1 MVNGVNGSMSAE
13 GSKSAHVIVF
23 GNEKGGTGKSTTC
36 MHVLVSLLKSGQ
48 KVASIDLDSRQG
60 TLTNYI
66 ENRERWSERTN
77 LGLELP
83 RHFPVYRGRSETV
96 SGREESEFA
105 SFADAIGEVEQ
116 NYDFVVIDTPA
127 SDSYLMRLAHSMAD
141 TLVTPLNDSFVDLD
155 VLAKIDPV
163 SHEVTGLSHYT
174 RMVRDARRQ
183 RRLVDGGVTDWIVVR
198 NRMSTLDSR
207 NRHFVGEGLR
217 ALGRQLGFRISDGIA
232 ERLIFR
238 AFFPKGLT
246 AIDILDEATLGSEP
260 TLSHLTAR
268 QEIRALI
275 TTLSLPV
282 NEKAKLRREARKIWA
297 RANEKPLQLHDIFS
311 E

>member
-1 MVNGVNGSMSAE
+1 MLNGDGVK
-13 GSKSAHVIVF
+13 KSAHVIVF

-36 MHVLVSLLKSGQ
+36 MHVLTSLLKAGQ
-48 KVASIDLDSRQG
+48 NVASIDLDSRQG

-66 ENRERWSERTN
+66 ANRKSWSART
-77 LGLELP
+77 GLELEVP
-83 RHFPVYRGRSETV
+83 RHFSVYRGQSDTV
-96 SGREESEFA
+96 AGQEESEFS
-105 SFADAIGEVEQ
+105 SFAEAIGEVEQ

-127 SDSYLMRLAHSMAD
+127 ADSYLMRLAHSMAD
-141 TLVTPLNDSFVDLD
+141 TLVTPLNDSFLDLD

-163 SHEVTGLSHYT
+163 SHEVTGISHYS

-183 RRLVDGGVTDWIVVR
+183 RRLVDNGVMDWIVVR

-207 NRHFVGEGLR
+207 NRRFIGEGLR
-217 ALGRQLGFRISDGIA
+217 SLGRQLGFRISDGIA

-246 AIDILDEATLGSEP
+246 AVDMLDEATLGSEP

-268 QEIRALI
+268 QEIRALLA
-275 TTLSLPV
+275 TLSLPV
-282 NEKAKLRREARKIWA
+282 DDRTKMRREAREIWS
-297 RANEKPLQLHDIFS
+297 RANEKPLILHDILGK
-311 E
+311 

>member
-1 MVNGVNGSMSAE
+1 MSV
-13 GSKSAHVIVF
+13 GDGTNKSAHVIVF

-36 MHVLVSLLKSGQ
+36 MHVLTFLMRAGQ

-66 ENRERWSERTN
+66 ENRKRWSDRTG
-77 LGLELP
+77 LKLELP
-83 RHFPVYRGRSETV
+83 HHFPIYRSRSDTV
-96 SGREESEFA
+96 AGREESEFS
-105 SFADAIGEVEQ
+105 SFAEILGKVEKS
-116 NYDFVVIDTPA
+116 YDFVIIDTPA

-163 SHEVTGLSHYT
+163 NYEVTGISHYS

-183 RRLVDGGVTDWIVVR
+183 RRLVDGGVMDWIVVR
-198 NRMSTLDSR
+198 NRMSTLDSH
-207 NRHFVGEGLR
+207 NRRYIGEGLR

-238 AFFPKGLT
+238 AYFPKGLT
-246 AIDILDEATLGSEP
+246 AVDLLDEETLGSEP

-268 QEIRALI
+268 QEIRALLA
-275 TTLSLPV
+275 TLRLPIDDR
-282 NEKAKLRREARKIWA
+282 ARLRREARKIWA
-297 RANEKPLQLHDIFS
+297 QANEKPLVLHEILG